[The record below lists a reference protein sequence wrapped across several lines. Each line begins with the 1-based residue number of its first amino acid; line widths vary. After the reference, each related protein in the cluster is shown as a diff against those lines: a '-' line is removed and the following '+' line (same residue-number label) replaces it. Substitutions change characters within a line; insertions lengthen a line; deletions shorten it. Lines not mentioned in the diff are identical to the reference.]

1 MKKWDLD
8 TPCVCIDLDIMER
21 NLKAMADFASSHSLA
36 LRPHVKTHK
45 IPELA
50 RLQVEHG
57 ACGVTVAKVGEAEI
71 FVEAGLDNIFIANQV
86 MGAGKLERL
95 TELARRARVM
105 AAVDSVQNA
114 APLDEAASGK
124 DLTLEV
130 YIEVDA
136 GLGRCGVH
144 SPQQAVAL
152 AQEISRMSGL
162 RLVGVFT
169 HEGQVSRA
177 RTREELEQKATSAAD
192 FTVRVASAL
201 RDAGFAVEVIS
212 VGSTPAARVAPLVK
226 GITEMRPGT
235 YIFNDRNM
243 LALDAASPS
252 DCALAIQA
260 TVISRPADDRAIIDA
275 GSKILGSDPCVRG
288 AGFGLVIGHEGIR
301 VERLW
306 EEHGLLSL
314 PPACES
320 PGVGDRIEVIP
331 NHCCHVMNLVDFA
344 YGVRGEN
351 VEAQWKVAAR
361 GKVS

>member
-1 MKKWDLD
+1 MKKCDLD
-8 TPCVCIDLDIMER
+8 TPCVCIDLDIMEQ
-21 NLKAMADFASSHSLA
+21 NLKVMADFASSHSLA

-50 RLQVEHG
+50 RLQVQHG

-95 TELARRARVM
+95 TELARRARVLV
-105 AAVDSVQNA
+105 AVDSVQNA
-114 APLDEAASGK
+114 APLSEAARTRG
-124 DLTLEV
+124 LEV

-136 GLGRCGVH
+136 GLGRCGVR
-144 SPQQAVAL
+144 SPEQAVAL

-169 HEGQVSRA
+169 HEGQVYRA
-177 RTREELEQKATSAAD
+177 NTREELEQEAISAAD
-192 FTVRVASAL
+192 FTVQVASAL
-201 RDAGFAVEVIS
+201 RDAGFAVEVVS

-252 DCALAIQA
+252 DCALTIQA
-260 TVISRPADDRAIIDA
+260 TVISRPADDRAIIDG

-288 AGFGLVIGHEGIR
+288 AGFGLVIGHEDIR

-314 PPACES
+314 PLACES

>member
-8 TPCVCIDLDIMER
+8 TPCVCIDLDTMNR
-21 NLKAMADFASSHSLA
+21 NLDAIADFARSHSLA

-50 RLQVEHG
+50 HLQLQKG
-57 ACGVTVAKVGEAEI
+57 ACGITAAKVGEAEV
-71 FVEAGLDNIFIANQV
+71 FAEAGLEDIFIANQV
-86 MGAGKLERL
+86 VGARKLDRL
-95 TELARRARVM
+95 MELVRRARVL
-105 AAVDSVQNA
+105 AGVDSVENSS
-114 APLDEAASGK
+114 PLDEAARRKG
-124 DLTLEV
+124 LTLAV

-136 GLGRCGVH
+136 GLGRCGVRA
-144 SPQQAVAL
+144 SEQAVAL
-152 AQEISRMSGL
+152 AREISHMPGL

-169 HEGQVSRA
+169 HEGQVSRS
-177 RTREELEQKATSAAD
+177 RTRTELEQKAVSAAN
-192 FTVRVASAL
+192 FIVQVASAL

-252 DCALAIQA
+252 DCALTIQA
-260 TVISRPADDRAIIDA
+260 TVISRPADDRAIVDA

-288 AGFGLVIGHEGIR
+288 AGFGLVTGHEDIR

-314 PPACES
+314 PLPSES
-320 PGVGDRIEVIP
+320 PRVGDRIEVIP

-344 YGVRGEN
+344 YGVRKEN